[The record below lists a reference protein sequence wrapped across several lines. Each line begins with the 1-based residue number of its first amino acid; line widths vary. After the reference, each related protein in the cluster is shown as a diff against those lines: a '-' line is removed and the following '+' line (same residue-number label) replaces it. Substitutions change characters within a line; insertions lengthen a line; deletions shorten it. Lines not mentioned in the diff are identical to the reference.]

1 MKHWFAFCST
11 AALAAILAV
20 NITSCGKQENA
31 PAAQKSAKAVEKGA
45 NAAPMEWWKQAVC
58 YEIYPNS
65 FMDSDGNGTGDLK
78 GITQKLPYLES
89 LNVGCIWLTPVYAS
103 PMVDNGYDVADFY
116 KINPLYGTMEDMDS
130 LIAEA
135 NRHHIKIVMDLVFN
149 HTSDQNEWFLESKK
163 SKDNPKSDWYIWRD
177 AKPDGSAPNNWRG
190 IFGGSAWEWNEDRK
204 QYYLHTFA
212 TAQPDLNWA
221 NPDVRQAL
229 YDITNFW
236 INKGVGG
243 FRIDAIPYIKK
254 PAEMADGK
262 PDGADG
268 MVSIH
273 DMTVNTDGILDYLYE
288 FRQKTVA
295 GKGVFTVAEANG
307 VGPELLKFWVGDNGA
322 FDMLF
327 EFNHLPGGDI
337 WHKAKKISIPEV
349 KSALISSQVATASNG
364 WYPVFFENHDK
375 PRLVNAYFSEKAD
388 HILAAKAMGTLML
401 TLRGTPFIYEG
412 QELGMSNVKW
422 NSVEAYD
429 DVNTKPQ
436 YNLALQEGYSP
447 EQAIAFVQAFSR
459 DNARTPMQWDTS
471 ANAGFTTGK
480 PWLALNENFKTVN
493 AFSETADSASVL
505 NWYRKLAQI
514 RKQQKAL
521 TQGTFTP
528 LLADHEQIFAYKRIF
543 AGDSENDT
551 VTVLVNLS
559 EAEASY
565 DSAIVAGS
573 KLIISNYSDTAPGK
587 MRPLEA
593 VIFEN

>member
-1 MKHWFAFCST
+1 
-11 AALAAILAV
+11 
-20 NITSCGKQENA
+20 
-31 PAAQKSAKAVEKGA
+31 
-45 NAAPMEWWKQAVC
+45 MEWWKQTVC

-190 IFGGSAWEWNEDRK
+190 IFGGSAWQWNEERK

-254 PAEMADGK
+254 PAEMADGT

-268 MVSIH
+268 MVNIH
-273 DMTVNTDGILDYLYE
+273 DMTANTDGILDYLYE
-288 FRQKTVA
+288 FKQKTVA

-307 VGPELLKFWVGDNGA
+307 VGPELLKFWVGDSGA

-327 EFNHLPGGDI
+327 EFSHLPGADI
-337 WHKAKKISIPEV
+337 WHKAKKISIPEI
-349 KSALISSQVATASNG
+349 KTALISSQAATASNG
-364 WYPVFFENHDK
+364 WYPIFFENHDK
-375 PRLVNAYFSEKAD
+375 PRSIDCYFPENAD
-388 HILAAKAMGTLML
+388 PILAGRAMGTVLL

-412 QELGMSNVKW
+412 EELGYKNVAWPSIDYYNDLNSW
-422 NSVEAYD
+422 N
-429 DVNTKPQ
+429 Q
-436 YNLALQEGYSP
+436 YNSAINEGYS
-447 EQAIAFVQAFSR
+447 EAEALSFVHLHSR
-459 DNARTPMQWDTS
+459 DNARTPMQWNTE
-471 ANAGFTTGK
+471 ANAGFTTGS
-480 PWLALNENFKTVN
+480 PWLPVHDDYVVENTET
-493 AFSETADSASVL
+493 ETADTSSVLEWYYRLADFRQANEVLYDGDYREVAATSEQIYAFTRENESDKLLIAVNFSGEEASVDL
-505 NWYRKLAQI
+505 SGSGIQSFDDAEVLLSNYDDI
-514 RKQQKAL
+514 VDTVCMPKAL
-521 TQGTFTP
+521 RP
-528 LLADHEQIFAYKRIF
+528 YEAIIARI
-543 AGDSENDT
+543 
-551 VTVLVNLS
+551 
-559 EAEASY
+559 
-565 DSAIVAGS
+565 
-573 KLIISNYSDTAPGK
+573 K
-587 MRPLEA
+587 
-593 VIFEN
+593 

>member
-1 MKHWFAFCST
+1 
-11 AALAAILAV
+11 
-20 NITSCGKQENA
+20 
-31 PAAQKSAKAVEKGA
+31 
-45 NAAPMEWWKQAVC
+45 
-58 YEIYPNS
+58 
-65 FMDSDGNGTGDLK
+65 
-78 GITQKLPYLES
+78 
-89 LNVGCIWLTPVYAS
+89 
-103 PMVDNGYDVADFY
+103 
-116 KINPLYGTMEDMDS
+116 
-130 LIAEA
+130 
-135 NRHHIKIVMDLVFN
+135 
-149 HTSDQNEWFLESKK
+149 
-163 SKDNPKSDWYIWRD
+163 
-177 AKPDGSAPNNWRG
+177 
-190 IFGGSAWEWNEDRK
+190 
-204 QYYLHTFA
+204 
-212 TAQPDLNWA
+212 
-221 NPDVRQAL
+221 
-229 YDITNFW
+229 
-236 INKGVGG
+236 
-243 FRIDAIPYIKK
+243 
-254 PAEMADGK
+254 
-262 PDGADG
+262 

-273 DMTVNTDGILDYLYE
+273 NMTANTEGILDYLYE

-327 EFNHLPGGDI
+327 EFNHLQGGDI

-349 KSALISSQVATASNG
+349 KSALISSQAATASNG

-375 PRLVNAYFSEKAD
+375 PRSVSAYFSEKAD

-493 AFSETADSASVL
+493 ALSETADSASVL
-505 NWYRKLAQI
+505 NWYKKLAQI

-528 LLADHEQIFAYKRIF
+528 LLANHEQIFAYKRIF
-543 AGDSENDT
+543 AGNSENDT

-559 EAEASY
+559 EAEATY

-573 KLIISNYSDTAPGK
+573 KLIISNYGDTEPGK

-593 VIFEN
+593 VIFAN

>member
-1 MKHWFAFCST
+1 MKFQSIIFST
-11 AALAAILAV
+11 FILASL
-20 NITSCGKQENA
+20 TLSFTACKKQEA
-31 PAAQKSAKAVEKGA
+31 STVPSKKAEA
-45 NAAPMEWWKQAVC
+45 SQTEWWKQTVC

-65 FMDSDGNGTGDLK
+65 FMDSDGNGTGDIK
-78 GITQKLPYLES
+78 GITQKLSYLES
-89 LNVGCIWLTPVYAS
+89 LNVACIWLTPVYAS

-190 IFGGSAWEWNEDRK
+190 IFGGSAWQWNEDRK

-236 INKGVGG
+236 IDKGVGG

-273 DMTVNTDGILDYLYE
+273 DMTANTEGILDYLYE
-288 FRQKTVA
+288 FKRKTVA

-307 VGPELLKFWVGDNGA
+307 VGPDLLKFWVGDSGA

-327 EFNHLPGGDI
+327 EFSHLPGADI
-337 WHKAKKISIPEV
+337 WHKAKKISIPEL
-349 KSALISSQVATASNG
+349 KSALISSEAATASNG

-375 PRLVNAYFSEKAD
+375 PRSVNAYFSEKAD
-388 HILAAKAMGTLML
+388 RILAAKAMGTLML

-422 NSVEAYD
+422 NSVEVYD

-447 EQAIAFVQAFSR
+447 EQAITFVQAFSR

-480 PWLALNENFKTVN
+480 PWLALNENFKTINVLN
-493 AFSETADSASVL
+493 ETEDSTSVL
-505 NWYRKLAQI
+505 NWYKKLGQI
-514 RKQQKAL
+514 RKQKKAL
-521 TQGTFTP
+521 TQGNFTP
-528 LLADHEQIFAYKRIF
+528 ILAEHAQIFAYKRIF
-543 AGDSENDT
+543 ASDNENDT

-559 EAEASY
+559 ETDATY
-565 DSAIVAGS
+565 DSAIVVGCE
-573 KLIISNYSDTAPGK
+573 LIVSNYGDTEPGK

-593 VIFEN
+593 ILFANKK

>member
-1 MKHWFAFCST
+1 
-11 AALAAILAV
+11 
-20 NITSCGKQENA
+20 
-31 PAAQKSAKAVEKGA
+31 
-45 NAAPMEWWKQAVC
+45 
-58 YEIYPNS
+58 
-65 FMDSDGNGTGDLK
+65 
-78 GITQKLPYLES
+78 
-89 LNVGCIWLTPVYAS
+89 
-103 PMVDNGYDVADFY
+103 
-116 KINPLYGTMEDMDS
+116 MEDMDS
-130 LIAEA
+130 LVAEA

-163 SKDNPKSDWYIWRD
+163 SRDNPKSDWYIWRD

-190 IFGGSAWEWNEDRK
+190 IFGGSAWQWNEDRK

-236 INKGVGG
+236 IEKGVGG

-254 PAEMADGK
+254 PAEMADGT

-268 MVSIH
+268 MVNIH
-273 DMTVNTDGILDYLYE
+273 DMTVNTEGILDYLYE

-307 VGPELLKFWVGDNGA
+307 VGPALLKFWVGESGA

-327 EFNHLPGGDI
+327 EFNHLSGGDI
-337 WHKAKKISIPEV
+337 WHKAKKISIPEL
-349 KSALISSQVATASNG
+349 KSALISSQAATANNG

-375 PRLVNAYFSEKAD
+375 PRSVNAYFSEKAD
-388 HILAAKAMGTLML
+388 RVLAAKVMGTIML

-412 QELGMSNVKW
+412 QELGMSNVSW
-422 NSVEAYD
+422 NSVDAYD

-436 YNLALQEGYSP
+436 YNLALQEGYSH
-447 EQAIAFVQAFSR
+447 ERAIAFVQAYSR

-493 AFSETADSASVL
+493 ALSETADSASVL

-521 TQGTFTP
+521 TQGNFTP
-528 LLADHEQIFAYKRIF
+528 LLADHAQIFAYKRIYTN
-543 AGDSENDT
+543 DSENDT

-559 EAEASY
+559 ETEALY
-565 DSAIVAGS
+565 DSTIVEGD
-573 KLIISNYSDTAPGK
+573 KLIVSSYGDTEPGK

-593 VIFEN
+593 VVFANGSH

>member
-1 MKHWFAFCST
+1 
-11 AALAAILAV
+11 
-20 NITSCGKQENA
+20 
-31 PAAQKSAKAVEKGA
+31 
-45 NAAPMEWWKQAVC
+45 
-58 YEIYPNS
+58 
-65 FMDSDGNGTGDLK
+65 
-78 GITQKLPYLES
+78 
-89 LNVGCIWLTPVYAS
+89 
-103 PMVDNGYDVADFY
+103 MVDNGYDVADFY

-190 IFGGSAWEWNEDRK
+190 IFGGSAWEWNEERK

-254 PAEMADGK
+254 PAEMADGT
-262 PDGADG
+262 PDAADS

-273 DMTVNTDGILDYLYE
+273 DMTANTDGILDYLYE
-288 FRQKTVA
+288 FKQKTVA

-307 VGPELLKFWVGDNGA
+307 VGPEQLKFWVGDSGA

-327 EFNHLPGGDI
+327 EFSHLPGADI

-375 PRLVNAYFSEKAD
+375 PRSVNAYFSEKAD
-388 HILAAKAMGTLML
+388 RILAAKAMGTLML

-412 QELGMSNVKW
+412 QELGMSNVHW
-422 NSVEAYD
+422 NSVEVYN

-447 EQAIAFVQAFSR
+447 KQAISFVQAFSR

-493 AFSETADSASVL
+493 ALSETTDSTSVL

-528 LLADHEQIFAYKRIF
+528 ILADHAQIFAYKRIF
-543 AGDSENDT
+543 AGGSESDT

-559 EAEASY
+559 EMEATY
-565 DSAIVAGS
+565 DSTIVAGC
-573 KLIISNYSDTAPGK
+573 KLIISNYDGTEPGK

-593 VIFEN
+593 VLFAN